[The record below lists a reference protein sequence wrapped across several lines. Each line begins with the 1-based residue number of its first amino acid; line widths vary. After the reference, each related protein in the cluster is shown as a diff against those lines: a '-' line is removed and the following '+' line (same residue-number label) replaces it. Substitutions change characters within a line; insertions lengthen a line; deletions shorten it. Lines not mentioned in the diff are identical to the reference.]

1 MKHVIEQWE
10 RGDPP
15 NCNTIY
21 RLKSKKFNDD
31 DETANFKK
39 IYLRKKHSK
48 FEKKMDG
55 LCGKT
60 QSLRKYQITGLKL
73 IGQIRPELVNS

>member
-15 NCNTIY
+15 NYNTIY
-21 RLKSKKFNDD
+21 CLKSKKFNDA

-39 IYLRKKHSK
+39 IYILGRNAAN
-48 FEKKMDG
+48 FQLG
-55 LCGKT
+55 VC
-60 QSLRKYQITGLKL
+60 
-73 IGQIRPELVNS
+73 